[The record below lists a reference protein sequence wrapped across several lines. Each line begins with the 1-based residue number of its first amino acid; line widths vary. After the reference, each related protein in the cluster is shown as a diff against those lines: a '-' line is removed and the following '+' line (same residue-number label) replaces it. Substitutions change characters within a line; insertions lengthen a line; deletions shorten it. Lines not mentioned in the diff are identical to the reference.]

1 MAPRAQASNCS
12 QDERL
17 DKCHSARGG
26 DGPCCPT
33 YRAGQSGKPALVCW
47 DFNYILSRSAFSSS
61 TGREVGRWALTS
73 GAGGGP
79 EGLALRGAVHSSE
92 LLCSEP
98 RGPSRG
104 AVLSRNKARRLQFSA
119 FSLLRVEGKE
129 GSPKPPVFLE
139 YKKKKKKKPSIWAR
153 HGLSVYLRLCFLRTR
168 HRLELLP
175 RRLQTRFAPARHA
188 FAVRAALLGAA
199 VTPGRAGTAPRGGPA
214 LLTPWPPCPAAGC
227 GSSALETVRAGPA
240 LACVKLK
247 ALLQPGARGGVWAV
261 AAGFPGDGPQRSGLL
276 GIRPRRGSLV
286 SGRWCCTRLGP
297 RMDTGWPQGAEVR
310 PVSRGQELWVGV
322 FPEQGARGDK

>member
-139 YKKKKKKKPSIWAR
+139 YKKKKKKKAQYLGPARLVSVFEAVFPQNAPSAGIAAAPFADALRSRSAR
-153 HGLSVYLRLCFLRTR
+153 VRCPRRAARSRRDARPGGNSATWRPRPAHTVAALPGRGVRLLRVGDGSGRAGLSLCETQGSSSAWRPGRGLGCGCGFSWRWTS
-168 HRLELLP
+168 
-175 RRLQTRFAPARHA
+175 A
-188 FAVRAALLGAA
+188 LGAA
-199 VTPGRAGTAPRGGPA
+199 RHPAPQGLSGKWQVVLHEAGAADGHR
-214 LLTPWPPCPAAGC
+214 LAAGC
-227 GSSALETVRAGPA
+227 
-240 LACVKLK
+240 
-247 ALLQPGARGGVWAV
+247 
-261 AAGFPGDGPQRSGLL
+261 
-276 GIRPRRGSLV
+276 
-286 SGRWCCTRLGP
+286 
-297 RMDTGWPQGAEVR
+297 
-310 PVSRGQELWVGV
+310 
-322 FPEQGARGDK
+322 